1 MRRFIDSALKE
12 WKDHPRRKPLILRG
26 ARQVGKTYSLE
37 QFGEKHFSNTAIIDL
52 ERNPD
57 WHRIFSGDIQAKN
70 ICAELEVL
78 LNKKIISGKTL
89 LFIDEIQA
97 CPRAVM
103 ALRYFFEEMP
113 DLHVVAAGS
122 LLEFALGDIS
132 FPVGRIQFLNLHPL
146 SFAEYLEATGREE
159 AAQIVLGPPKALSQ
173 TVHEYLCE
181 ELRRYFFIGGMPEC
195 VKSYV
200 DSGSVQEAFHV
211 QAEIC
216 TTYRMDFSKYA
227 PHSDKHC
234 LNAVLTSVAQRV
246 GQQIKYARLAEDYTN
261 PTLKK
266 AFNLLSLANVI
277 RRVPSADPS
286 GLPLGAT
293 ASGKIFKAIVVD
305 IGLMQHLAGMPSDL
319 EYQKADLMNMYQG
332 ALAEQ
337 FVGQEMVLSQQGDL
351 YYWSRRAKSST
362 AEVDFLAVKNG
373 NIFPI
378 EVKSGPSGRLRSM
391 HLCLERYPNCP
402 GGIVFSSRP
411 YSELPKEKLTFIPL
425 YFACSATGGI
435 RIS

>member
-1 MRRFIDSALKE
+1 MKRFIDSALKK
-12 WKDHPRRKPLILRG
+12 WKVHPRRKPLILRG
-26 ARQVGKTYSLE
+26 ARQVGKTYSLK
-37 QFGEKHFSNTAIIDL
+37 QFGEQYFSNTAIIDL

-57 WHRIFSGDIQAKN
+57 WHRIFSGDIRAKKV
-70 ICAELEVL
+70 CAELEVL
-78 LNKKIISGKTL
+78 LNQKIIPGKTL

-97 CPRAVM
+97 CPRAVT
-103 ALRYFFEEMP
+103 ALRYFLEEMS

-122 LLEFALGDIS
+122 LLEFALEDIA

-181 ELRRYFFIGGMPEC
+181 ELRRYFFVGGMPEC

-227 PHSDKHC
+227 PYADKHC

-246 GQQIKYARLAEDYTN
+246 GEQIKYARLAEGYTN

-293 ASGKIFKAIVVD
+293 ASGKIFKAVMVD
-305 IGLMQHLAGMPSDL
+305 IGLMQHLAGIPSDL
-319 EYQKADLMNMYQG
+319 EYRKADLMRMYQG

-337 FVGQEMVLSQQGDL
+337 FVGQEMVLSQQGNL

-362 AEVDFLAVKNG
+362 AEVDFLAVKDG
-373 NIFPI
+373 NIFPV

-391 HLCLERYPNCP
+391 HLVLERYPSCP
-402 GGIVFSSRP
+402 GGIVLSSRP
-411 YSELPKEKLTFIPL
+411 YSVLSKEKLTFIPL
-425 YFACSATGGI
+425 YFAWSATGGI